1 MKKVQYLFV
10 ALLFTVALHAQNN
23 ANDIIG
29 KWLSQSG
36 KAKIEVFESGNKY
49 YGKIVWLKTP
59 LDVNGNIK
67 VDGNNPNP
75 EKRKIKLIGLLL
87 LRSMEFDGH
96 GTWHRGT
103 IYDPEN
109 GKEYKC
115 KITKNAQGNLDIRGY
130 IGVSMIGRT
139 SVWSKTE

>member
-1 MKKVQYLFV
+1 MKKLQILCV
-10 ALLFTVALHAQNN
+10 AFMLTIALHAQNN

-29 KWLSQSG
+29 KWLSQTG

-49 YGKIVWLKTP
+49 YGKIVWLKDPLNEEGTP
-59 LDVNGNIK
+59 KLDK
-67 VDGNNPNP
+67 NNPNP
-75 EKRKIKLIGLLL
+75 EKQKLKLIGLLL

-96 GTWHRGT
+96 DTWHNGT

-115 KITKNAQGNLDIRGY
+115 KITKNAQDRKSTRLN
-130 IGVSMIGRT
+130 S
-139 SVWSKTE
+139 SH